1 MDAQTDVG
9 AVAVGSALVGLWLA
23 VRLQRFAPAGARGA
37 GLCFV
42 LAWLSTGFAGPL
54 FAAALLHL
62 PAGLAVLATVFPVL
76 VVTFALAAWVLRYL
90 IGLLAHTVR

>member
-1 MDAQTDVG
+1 
-9 AVAVGSALVGLWLA
+9 
-23 VRLQRFAPAGARGA
+23 
-37 GLCFV
+37 
-42 LAWLSTGFAGPL
+42 L